1 VSELGVATPGH
12 GQQGG
17 LAASAGRSRVRIAHE
32 KEGARLASEILE
44 ATGWSAAV
52 RDAVVAIV
60 DGHDTRP
67 ISPEDEL
74 VFTGA
79 ARIARRELAQTRRV
93 LRTAALADPVA
104 AP

>member
-1 VSELGVATPGH
+1 MATPGD

-17 LAASAGRSRVRIAHE
+17 LAASAGRSRARIAHE
-32 KEGARLASEILE
+32 KEGARLASEIL
-44 ATGWSAAV
+44 
-52 RDAVVAIV
+52 

-74 VFTGA
+74 VFTDA
-79 ARIARRELAQTRRV
+79 AREIARRELAQTRRV
-93 LRTAALADPVA
+93 LRTAALAVPVA